1 MRGMNNTTGKPLE
14 GIKHLQQRLA
24 DVLTTPKGVR
34 VMRRDYGCDLFELAD
49 QTMNEGWLV
58 QCYAAIAEA
67 VDNPINGLP
76 DFVLER
82 VQPAELR
89 DDGAVFDLTG
99 IYLPT
104 GERVTVGVAA

>member
-1 MRGMNNTTGKPLE
+1 MRGMNNTTGKALE
-14 GIKHLQQRLA
+14 GIEHLQQRLT
-24 DVLTTPKGVR
+24 DVLTTPKHTR
-34 VMRRDYGCDLFELAD
+34 MMRRGYGCDLFELVD

-58 QCYAAIAEA
+58 QCYASIAEA
-67 VDNPINGLP
+67 IDNPVNGLP

-99 IYLPT
+99 VYLPT
-104 GERVTVGVAA
+104 GDRVTIGVAA